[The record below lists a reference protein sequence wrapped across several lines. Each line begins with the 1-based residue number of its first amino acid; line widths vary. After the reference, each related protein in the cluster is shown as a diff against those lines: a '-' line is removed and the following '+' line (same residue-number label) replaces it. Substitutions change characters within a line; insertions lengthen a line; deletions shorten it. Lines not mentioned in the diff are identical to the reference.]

1 MEAIDT
7 NSYMVSVLFF
17 HISVE
22 NGIKIMQISVGV
34 DISMAVSTTGD
45 VYGWGCTKDGRSG
58 VKNIGSDFVSVPHK
72 IEIKSP
78 GGDIVKAVD
87 VEAGFL
93 HSMIVGLDGTL
104 HTCSS
109 VETDEDDSSPGEN
122 ELLTPGSE
130 THPCQMPNFNI
141 WHRVPEPKEEKQS
154 VKWKKYGKYELKGRS
169 SAMAE
174 KSNWNDN

>member
-72 IEIKSP
+72 IEI
-78 GGDIVKAVD
+78 
-87 VEAGFL
+87 
-93 HSMIVGLDGTL
+93 
-104 HTCSS
+104 
-109 VETDEDDSSPGEN
+109 
-122 ELLTPGSE
+122 
-130 THPCQMPNFNI
+130 
-141 WHRVPEPKEEKQS
+141 
-154 VKWKKYGKYELKGRS
+154 
-169 SAMAE
+169 
-174 KSNWNDN
+174 